1 MIFHVFLYHPS
12 LQWKEGDGIV
22 AISKRL
28 MTCREVALYVKKYPE
43 AHELL
48 FWKENFLD
56 TTIDGEGETIERLLH
71 NPKEKGYIGKT
82 LFDAI
87 MPILKTAKE
96 SDVAF
101 SNLANSLEKR
111 HGQENE
117 QDVGLLLCEIES
129 PFQTIV
135 QSTQEILELHVN
147 IILDGRFSAD
157 KLRSE
162 GKYVFDKLIFSS
174 LKDSEFKDVAKSHP
188 KRIMEALKVLNN
200 CFPEEYFELSKEKT
214 KDDALEEFGIT
225 HNEIDGC
232 SSEAY
237 EHSFD
242 IEFELKDGSK
252 VTKRCTPHLKLDSN
266 DLGQSKKYARIYF
279 ALPSSK
285 DEPIYVGR
293 IIPHAVTKRSKGKK
307 KK

>member
-12 LQWKEGDGIV
+12 LQWNEGDGI
-22 AISKRL
+22 ATISKRL
-28 MTCREVALYVKKYPE
+28 MTCREVALYVKNYPE

-48 FWKENFLD
+48 FWKEDFLG
-56 TTIDGEGETIERLLH
+56 TTIDSEGVTIKRLLL

-87 MPILKTAKE
+87 MPVLKTAKE
-96 SDVAF
+96 SDVVFA
-101 SNLANSLEKR
+101 NLAASLEER
-111 HGQENE
+111 HSQENE

-135 QSTQEILELHVN
+135 QSSLDILNLHVN
-147 IILDGRFSAD
+147 IIMAGRFSAD
-157 KLRSE
+157 KLRRE
-162 GKYVFDKLIFSS
+162 GKYVFDRLIFSS
-174 LKDSEFKDVAKSHP
+174 LKDADFKNVAKSHP

-200 CFPEEYFELSKEKT
+200 CFPEEYFELLKEKT

-225 HNEIDGC
+225 HEEIDGC

-237 EHSFD
+237 ESSFD

-266 DLGQSKKYARIYF
+266 DLGQSRKYARIYF

-293 IIPHAVTKRSKGKK
+293 IIPHAETKRSKGKK